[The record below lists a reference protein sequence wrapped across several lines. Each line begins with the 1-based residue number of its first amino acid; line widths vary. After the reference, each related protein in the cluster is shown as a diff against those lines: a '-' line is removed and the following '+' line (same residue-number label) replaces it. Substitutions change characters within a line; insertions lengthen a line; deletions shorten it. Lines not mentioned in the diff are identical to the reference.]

1 MSQGNITDEN
11 NEIKLKKKSIKVLEP
26 NDKPIKVKNNNNT
39 FLTFYREN
47 NSKKVK
53 K

>member
-1 MSQGNITDEN
+1 MSHDNITDEN
-11 NEIKLKKKSIKVLEP
+11 NEIKLKKKSLKVLSP
-26 NDKPIKVKNNNNT
+26 KDKPVKVKNNNT

>member
-1 MSQGNITDEN
+1 MSQDNIADEN
-11 NEIKLKKKSIKVLEP
+11 NETKLKKKLKLLEP
-26 NDKPIKVKNNNNT
+26 KDKLIKVKNNNT

>member
-1 MSQGNITDEN
+1 MSQDNITDEN
-11 NEIKLKKKSIKVLEP
+11 NKTKLKKKLKVLEP
-26 NDKPIKVKNNNNT
+26 KDKLKVKNNNT

>member
-1 MSQGNITDEN
+1 MSQDNITDEN
-11 NEIKLKKKSIKVLEP
+11 NKTILKKKSLKVLEP
-26 NDKPIKVKNNNNT
+26 KDKLIKVKNKNT